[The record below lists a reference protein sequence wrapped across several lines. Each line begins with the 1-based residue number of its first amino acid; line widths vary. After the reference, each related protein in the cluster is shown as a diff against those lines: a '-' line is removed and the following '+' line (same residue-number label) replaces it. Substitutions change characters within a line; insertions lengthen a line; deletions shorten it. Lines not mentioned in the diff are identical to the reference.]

1 MSRERIG
8 YRETLED
15 ILSFSEGRRLLSQ
28 AEVRAYTGLKDNR
41 SVRARYP
48 IQKGYIA
55 ATTLAMCLSADT
67 RK

>member
-15 ILSFSEGRRLLSQ
+15 ILDFFDGRRMLNLSD
-28 AEVRAYTGLKDNR
+28 VKAYTGLKENR
-41 SVRARYP
+41 TLKSRFPFRNH
-48 IQKGYIA
+48 YIA
-55 ATTLAMCLSADT
+55 ATTLAMCLSMDT